1 MDTQVIF
8 RVLRDTLADLYRD
21 KQSAIRIAD
30 DAALEVPHIQIGDK
44 AIDNWHAILQEAVKK
59 DKIENLLAVV
69 LAEFP
74 NNKRLR
80 IASDNFRSIW
90 LPLIN
95 EKNSSQLIIS
105 EIPEAPQKAV
115 RTPRRLWLLVLIL
128 ILAVVIYALPWES
141 WIPST
146 ELPEPPTRTPRSAA
160 EESLYKY
167 LDALQN
173 NDRKTVAQMTSHYSL
188 EYYEKT
194 AMDVELGYGYPLP
207 SGVTLI
213 SYDLIGEKSI
223 EENVTRLFYTT
234 IGATKDEKTL
244 EGPMQFALHKD
255 ADGIWRV
262 NANEMVDYRILQR
275 EPIENP
281 EVGITIYPE
290 EIVRHINQLVVQFQI
305 DTPSGGFSWSNSSVV
320 FCRFGDSQRGA
331 AFKNALLYLEDF
343 FEDYPMSC
351 KLPALIDS
359 ELQKKNL
366 LLDSWSPPEIEMKY
380 Q

>member
-167 LDALQN
+167 LDAL
-173 NDRKTVAQMTSHYSL
+173 DTPVFL
-188 EYYEKT
+188 
-194 AMDVELGYGYPLP
+194 
-207 SGVTLI
+207 
-213 SYDLIGEKSI
+213 
-223 EENVTRLFYTT
+223 YTT
-234 IGATKDEKTL
+234 YNKGIKAE
-244 EGPMQFALHKD
+244 EG
-255 ADGIWRV
+255 
-262 NANEMVDYRILQR
+262 
-275 EPIENP
+275 
-281 EVGITIYPE
+281 
-290 EIVRHINQLVVQFQI
+290 
-305 DTPSGGFSWSNSSVV
+305 
-320 FCRFGDSQRGA
+320 
-331 AFKNALLYLEDF
+331 
-343 FEDYPMSC
+343 
-351 KLPALIDS
+351 
-359 ELQKKNL
+359 
-366 LLDSWSPPEIEMKY
+366 
-380 Q
+380 